1 MASTSGIR
9 QTLKTQI
16 QELNRHVEHLD
27 QLNDTDFE
35 GARLKALHVAE
46 KLVDL
51 LTTSKEKLS
60 RRIFTAM
67 KLSRFG
73 HEYTLT

>member
-1 MASTSGIR
+1 MSSTSHIR
-9 QTLKTQI
+9 QTLRTQI
-16 QELNRHVEHLD
+16 QELNRHAEHLD

-51 LTTSKEKLS
+51 LATSKEKVS

-67 KLSRFG
+67 KLPGFG